1 MCVRPRTG
9 SVSIRIP
16 YQNIQKEGK
25 HREKRKIGIKKKKER
40 EKEIGRY
47 IRTFK
52 INLGYPSRVTIKPIY
67 NRVKQSK
74 YNKETKLTNYS
85 DSEQTLT

>member
-1 MCVRPRTG
+1 MRMCVRPRTG

-25 HREKRKIGIKKKKER
+25 HREKKEIKKKKEK
-40 EKEIGRY
+40 EKEKKIGSY

-52 INLGYPSRVTIKPIY
+52 ISLG
-67 NRVKQSK
+67 
-74 YNKETKLTNYS
+74 
-85 DSEQTLT
+85 